1 MTTFIRLCGGETG
14 VGTTRDE
21 CPHRLHD
28 YPLPDGYGD
37 AAEEA
42 ARRLGHRWQNARCPD
57 CGTYGWNPGT
67 SRYKLTPI
75 KKETHHEH

>member
-1 MTTFIRLCGGETG
+1 MEERRVSAPPVTSA
-14 VGTTRDE
+14 
-21 CPHRLHD
+21 PHRLHD
-28 YPLPDGYGD
+28 YPLPDGYGN

-42 ARRLGHRWQNARCPD
+42 ARRLGHRWQNVRCPD

-75 KKETHHEH
+75 KKEENK